1 MNKFYDQKTSSSTNE
16 DLPIAQLTIY
26 ADQDGLIYF
35 ACDWED
41 NPIALN
47 SIADIFYKLDRKD
60 LISEILIVSFFV
72 SPPSFNNSGFFCSIL
87 TMSGDK
93 YVPNCFLM
101 SILAAY
107 SRAYL
112 LNSNCTYNNIPPNN
126 G

>member
-41 NPIALN
+41 NPVALN

-60 LISEILIVSFFV
+60 LISEILIDLRAQCVLENKEDMFDQMVDIIKKNASGEPNDLAKKDSVAV
-72 SPPSFNNSGFFCSIL
+72 SPKNVTRL
-87 TMSGDK
+87 
-93 YVPNCFLM
+93 
-101 SILAAY
+101 
-107 SRAYL
+107 
-112 LNSNCTYNNIPPNN
+112 
-126 G
+126 

>member
-41 NPIALN
+41 NPVALN

-60 LISEILIVSFFV
+60 LISEILVDLRAQCVLENKEDMFDHMVDIIKKNASGEPDDLAKKDSVAV
-72 SPPSFNNSGFFCSIL
+72 SPKNVTRL
-87 TMSGDK
+87 
-93 YVPNCFLM
+93 
-101 SILAAY
+101 
-107 SRAYL
+107 
-112 LNSNCTYNNIPPNN
+112 
-126 G
+126 